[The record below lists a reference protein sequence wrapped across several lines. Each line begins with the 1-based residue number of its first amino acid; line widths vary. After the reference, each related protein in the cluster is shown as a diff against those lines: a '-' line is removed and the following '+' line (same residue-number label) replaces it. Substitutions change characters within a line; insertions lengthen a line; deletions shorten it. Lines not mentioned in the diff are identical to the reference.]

1 MEWAVNS
8 SKFKLRMPKSESKK
22 PSYFIQHSNSNVKCQ
37 IVMMRMTRVRTI
49 AL

>member
-1 MEWAVNS
+1 MEWAANS

-22 PSYFIQHSNSNVKCQ
+22 PSYFIQRSNSSGKCQ
-37 IVMMRMTRVRTI
+37 IVMTMTRVRTI